1 MDILAS
7 PGMALH
13 PAQHFMPTRRIVRAY
28 LSEVRFEFIAAL
40 RTPAFALPF
49 LLLPVLV
56 YLLFGVAF
64 AAEQIAKNPNLANY
78 LLCGF
83 SVFAVSGP
91 AVFGIGC
98 GLAMERDAGLLKL
111 KRALPLPPGAYVLAK
126 MMMAMLFAALTFT
139 ALLIAA
145 LLLGKLTLNA
155 SQLAALA
162 VVMILGALPFCAL
175 GLFIGSYVSGSVA
188 PAIANLVYLPMLW
201 LGGLFITL
209 PKFLQAQ
216 AVVWPSFHLN
226 QVATGVLGLK
236 EFHFVPTVL
245 SLAVLVGIT
254 VLFGGLAIHRLARKG

>member
-1 MDILAS
+1 
-7 PGMALH
+7 
-13 PAQHFMPTRRIVRAY
+13 
-28 LSEVRFEFIAAL
+28 
-40 RTPAFALPF
+40 
-49 LLLPVLV
+49 
-56 YLLFGVAF
+56 
-64 AAEQIAKNPNLANY
+64 
-78 LLCGF
+78 
-83 SVFAVSGP
+83 
-91 AVFGIGC
+91 
-98 GLAMERDAGLLKL
+98 MERDAGLLKL

-188 PAIANLVYLPMLW
+188 PAVANLVYLPMLW
-201 LGGLFITL
+201 LGGLFIPL
-209 PKFLQAQ
+209 PRFLQAQ